1 MPHLDII
8 PVFRG
13 VGVASHINI
22 SPTFRRFCRLEM
34 SYAVCIFDRHS
45 LPAMEAQRTCLIVGA
60 GISGLMAAYTLTRA
74 GCKVTVIDKS
84 RGVGGRMA
92 TRRLDRWTFDHGA
105 QYLSARNES
114 FRVKLR
120 SWWNEGLIRPWMES
134 LLDGSGNTHALE
146 STAYAGLPSMTSI
159 PKAMASGLHVALQ
172 ERVLSARITNDA
184 WSVDTD
190 TDETYMAE
198 ALLLTAPL
206 PQSLA
211 ILEAGGVNLP
221 SQLNAELEDVS
232 YDPCFA
238 LLVGLSG
245 PGGLP
250 PPGAIQVN
258 GDVISWIADNHQKG
272 VSSAPGAITIHA
284 SSSFSREHL
293 EAPES
298 AILQALTEAAH
309 PYLAS
314 PIESFQL
321 HRWRYST
328 PKQLYPLP
336 AALGSEQPPL
346 VFAGDVFGTG
356 GVEGAA
362 LSGIAAAELL
372 LERCG
377 ASH

>member
-1 MPHLDII
+1 MK
-8 PVFRG
+8 
-13 VGVASHINI
+13 
-22 SPTFRRFCRLEM
+22 
-34 SYAVCIFDRHS
+34 
-45 LPAMEAQRTCLIVGA
+45 AQRTCLIVGA
-60 GISGLMAAYTLTRA
+60 GIAGLMAANTLTRA
-74 GCKVTVIDKS
+74 GCKVTLIDKS

-105 QYLSARNES
+105 QYLFARQES

-134 LLDGSGNTHALE
+134 LLDASGNAQALE

-159 PKAMASGLHVALQ
+159 PKAMAIGLHVALQ
-172 ERVLSARITNDA
+172 VRVMSARINNEA
-184 WSVDTD
+184 WSIDTD

-211 ILEAGGVNLP
+211 ILETGGVVLP
-221 SQLNAELEDVS
+221 SRLSAELHDVH

-238 LLVGLSG
+238 LLAGLSG
-245 PGGLP
+245 PAGLP
-250 PPGAIQVN
+250 SPGAIQVN
-258 GDVISWIADNHQKG
+258 GDVLAWIADNHQKG

-284 SSSFSREHL
+284 SASFSKENL

-298 AILQALTEAAH
+298 AILQAMTEAAH

-314 PIESFQL
+314 TMESFQL

-328 PKQLYPLP
+328 PKHPSPWP
-336 AALGSEQPPL
+336 AVLGVEQPPL
-346 VFAGDVFGTG
+346 VFAGDAFGPG

-377 ASH
+377 AEH

>member
-1 MPHLDII
+1 MK
-8 PVFRG
+8 
-13 VGVASHINI
+13 
-22 SPTFRRFCRLEM
+22 
-34 SYAVCIFDRHS
+34 
-45 LPAMEAQRTCLIVGA
+45 AQRTCLIVGA
-60 GISGLMAAYTLTRA
+60 GIAGLMAANTLTRA
-74 GCKVTVIDKS
+74 GCKVTLIDKS

-105 QYLSARNES
+105 QYLFARNES

-120 SWWNEGLIRPWMES
+120 SWWTEGLIRPWLES
-134 LLDGSGNTHALE
+134 LPDGSGNTQPLE

-159 PKAMASGLHVALQ
+159 PKAMAIGLHVALQ
-172 ERVLSARITNDA
+172 QRVLSARVSNGA

-190 TDETYMAE
+190 ADETYMAE
-198 ALLLTAPL
+198 ALLMTAPL

-211 ILEAGGVNLP
+211 ILESGGVVLP
-221 SQLNAELEDVS
+221 SPLDAELQEVG

-238 LLVGLSG
+238 LLTGLSG
-245 PGGLP
+245 PAGLP
-250 PPGAIQVN
+250 PPGAIQLN
-258 GDVISWIADNHQKG
+258 GDVIAWIADNHQKG

-284 SSSFSREHL
+284 SSSFSKEYI

-298 AILQALTEAAH
+298 AILQALTEAAR
-309 PYLAS
+309 PYLPSA
-314 PIESFQL
+314 IESFQL

-328 PKQLYPLP
+328 PIHSLP
-336 AALGSEQPPL
+336 QPAMLGSEQPPL
-346 VFAGDVFGTG
+346 VFAGDAFGPG

-377 ASH
+377 AEH